1 MLTESIIAQE
11 SRCVHGRT
19 GVKLQYIIGVE
30 PSKQLLLTGSIE
42 ESGRADISHDFSGNP
57 QDWQMP
63 VGLGLGRSDHFRVFE
78 GIVQHT

>member
-11 SRCVHGRT
+11 SLCVHGRT
-19 GVKLQYIIGVE
+19 RVKLQYIIAVE

-57 QDWQMP
+57 QDCQMP
-63 VGLGLGRSDHFRVFE
+63 VGLDFGAFGSFSCF
-78 GIVQHT
+78 